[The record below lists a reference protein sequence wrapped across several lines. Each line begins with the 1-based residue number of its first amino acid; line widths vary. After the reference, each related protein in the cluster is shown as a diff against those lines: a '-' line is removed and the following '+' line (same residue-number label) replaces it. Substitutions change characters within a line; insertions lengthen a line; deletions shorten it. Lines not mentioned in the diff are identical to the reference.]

1 MLFGFIQVQPA
12 AENHVSSTVSFCMLL
27 FFCDRPM
34 ERLNRHVCHSRGRS
48 SKDKGTQRKKE
59 GNEMTLCLN
68 ECLRAVELQH
78 HYARFTSMGVCR
90 AVHLTAL
97 TMEDYPLLGIR
108 TMEERTRLFHLVQMI
123 KTLDLDSLE
132 YEDGYDDFGADG
144 GDEGYGV
151 VDSSFTHDGCGDPV
165 RRRLDFGCETI
176 DHHQKHLSYP
186 KGSVHVCTSPMGNAA
201 PVQCRE
207 SATTLQLELD
217 SGRAVKYGGK
227 ENNNHRED
235 AHSRPNQHT
244 KRDTI
249 GGFTLQNSD
258 TLLSPTFAFF
268 HKQKHKP
275 APVASKMF
283 SSKPVGHKDRKI
295 ISKKETLPRGI
306 HSYGASGSMANKTPI
321 YESKRTA
328 GYNYGL
334 PLSSPPAPNKK
345 QERKQRIS
353 VSVRKRPLTRAQSR
367 RGEADVVTTSG
378 GECVTVHESKE
389 AVDLTQY
396 ILQHRFYF
404 DQVFGEESSNEEVY
418 QGTAYPLV
426 QHMLNG
432 GKATCFAYGQ
442 TGAGKTHTMLGSS
455 AGGPGLYTLAVRDIF
470 AHLSSSHMLA
480 PLLVYVTFFEIY
492 CGQLYDLLDHRKR
505 LFAREDGQKVV
516 HIAGLRDVRVDSVS
530 SLLQVISQGT
540 EERTQG
546 MSGVNPLSSR
556 SHALLQIQLRSPNQQ
571 IRGRM
576 WFVDLAG
583 SERASDTKDPDK
595 QSRMEGAEINQSL
608 LVLKECIRSLDQEQS
623 HTPFRQSKLTQVLKD
638 SFVGDSMTCM
648 IANISPGNL
657 ATEHTL
663 NTLRYADR
671 VKELRQQGGL
681 RGGRRSKT
689 MPSPKHNLSNS
700 SSVSSVG
707 PREKSP
713 PKKQKLGR
721 RPEAFAPTSPN
732 TRSST
737 GDTNLCSTPKNSR
750 SKAETSAM
758 DGEGIGLED
767 VTPIRGF
774 LGPGDTRHRRLEA
787 SERNVRGREIEM
799 CGGFNGHFGGNH
811 DVQPGVVLVQPGDEQ
826 RHKQEMQNSLTQRAS
841 GKREK
846 ENQQSSV
853 KGGRVEEGGWLQ
865 QRRQVE
871 RSRDMGSEKLRERDL
886 QKFDGKDKERQR
898 HLRMYHQQLQQFA
911 SLSANLLSQSTFSS
925 SLHPIVSPLSS
936 SPLPQDSLSASALTY
951 QDAEDVLDVCRAG
964 VQIRA
969 DANRGQWPFPS
980 GEIRLQTEVSP
991 SCNDNHARGES
1002 GGVGDHLL
1010 VSWEETE
1017 GRLEQGES
1025 DKRRSVKP
1033 TGEVRL
1039 KREVKRPAGMEG
1051 RERRWPWLATVE
1063 TEQEER
1069 VTGAMRIDAGAQV
1082 AYSCCSDDRGP
1093 RGEEGL
1099 HPTDDPAGRSTD
1111 WERGSPHQRGPA
1123 ERPLSPGC
1131 ERVNSLPT
1139 PDKLKD
1145 RSLESVHIR
1154 CISNIPPLPMQ
1165 KGPFSNSPST
1175 SQPLST
1181 SITQTRYNTS
1191 EPLNHLSERP
1201 SYPQVQNNPHI
1212 KSKMPF
1218 LPQHETDTVSLSD
1231 TTDPLSLSMLQVDQ
1245 QAATFSFLQGEQ
1257 SNPSLCLLGNE
1268 MGKNTNRKEGKEQ
1281 QTCSE
1286 MTEKL
1291 VEAEDVEVHL
1301 SVELPQA
1308 KTRCSTTSDTRT
1320 DINHTDRR
1328 KNTRGTV
1335 RHSEDIHS
1343 SNSRTLIP
1351 NVAAQMPTEHAHNMH
1366 SQPDSSTSAP
1376 QSERVLDQCHMVH
1389 SNPSSDLNNAIQ
1401 PSLESTSSKLSTPT
1415 IHPSTLKGL
1424 NHALCRVVQAHWEQ
1438 LEEMEALC
1446 HKEGTLLFQQ
1456 PDMAFG
1462 EYVNKLE
1469 EIMEKKAL
1477 CVHSMRAQLQPYLM
1491 LSQSNQAHNL

>member
-1 MLFGFIQVQPA
+1 
-12 AENHVSSTVSFCMLL
+12 
-27 FFCDRPM
+27 M
-34 ERLNRHVCHSRGRS
+34 ETNRVRKRLQGIWSG
-48 SKDKGTQRKKE
+48 KDKGTQREKE
-59 GNEMTLCLN
+59 GKDMTLCLN

-151 VDSSFTHDGCGDPV
+151 VDSSFTHDGCGGPV

-186 KGSVHVCTSPMGNAA
+186 KGSVHVCTSPMGNDA
-201 PVQCRE
+201 PVQCRG
-207 SATTLQLELD
+207 SATTLQVELD
-217 SGRAVKYGGK
+217 SGRAVKCGGK
-227 ENNNHRED
+227 ENNNHRTD

-244 KRDTI
+244 RRDTI
-249 GGFTLQNSD
+249 GGIAVQNSD
-258 TLLSPTFAFF
+258 TLLSPTFVFF
-268 HKQKHKP
+268 HKQKHRP
-275 APVASKMF
+275 APVASKTF
-283 SSKPVGHKDRKI
+283 NGKPVGHKDRKI
-295 ISKKETLPRGI
+295 ISKKETLPREI
-306 HSYGASGSMANKTPI
+306 HSYGASGSMAKKTLI

-334 PLSSPPAPNKK
+334 PLSSPPAPNKNR
-345 QERKQRIS
+345 QEGKQRIS
-353 VSVRKRPLTRAQSR
+353 VCVRKRPLTRAQSR

-455 AGGPGLYTLAVRDIF
+455 AGEPGLYTLAVRDIF
-470 AHLSSSHMLA
+470 AHLSTSHTLA

-530 SLLQVISQGT
+530 S
-540 EERTQG
+540 
-546 MSGVNPLSSR
+546 
-556 SHALLQIQLRSPNQQ
+556 LLQIQLRSPNQQ

-671 VKELRQQGGL
+671 VKELRGQGGL

-689 MPSPKHNLSNS
+689 MPSPKHNLFNS
-700 SSVSSVG
+700 SAGSSVV
-707 PREKSP
+707 PRGKSP

-721 RPEAFAPTSPN
+721 QPEAFAPTSPN

-750 SKAETSAM
+750 WKAETSAM
-758 DGEGIGLED
+758 GGEGIGLEH
-767 VTPIRGF
+767 VTPIRGW
-774 LGPGDTRHRRLEA
+774 LGPGDTRHRRHEA
-787 SERNVRGREIEM
+787 SERNVRGRENEM
-799 CGGFNGHFGGNH
+799 CGGFNGHLGGDH
-811 DVQPGVVLVQPGDEQ
+811 DVRPGLVLVKPGDEQ
-826 RHKQEMQNSLTQRAS
+826 RHKREVQNSLTQRAS

-871 RSRDMGSEKLRERDL
+871 RSRDMGSEVEKLRERDL
-886 QKFDGKDKERQR
+886 QKLDGKDKERQR

-911 SLSANLLSQSTFSS
+911 SSSSSSSANLLSQSTFSS
-925 SLHPIVSPLSS
+925 SLHSSVSTLSP
-936 SPLPQDSLSASALTY
+936 SPLPQDSQLSASALTY
-951 QDAEDVLDVCRAG
+951 QDVEDVLDVCRAG

-969 DANRGQWPFPS
+969 DANRGQRPFPS
-980 GEIRLQTEVSP
+980 GETRLQTEVSP
-991 SCNDNHARGES
+991 GCNDNHACGES

-1010 VSWEETE
+1010 VAWEGTE
-1017 GRLEQGES
+1017 GRLEQGEG
-1025 DKRRSVKP
+1025 DKRRSVEP
-1033 TGEVRL
+1033 PGEVRL
-1039 KREVKRPAGMEG
+1039 KRDVKRPVGMEG
-1051 RERRWPWLATVE
+1051 PERRWAWLATVE
-1063 TEQEER
+1063 TEPVER
-1069 VTGAMRIDAGAQV
+1069 VTEDQGVRRDSIPQMTQLGGALI
-1082 AYSCCSDDRGP
+1082 
-1093 RGEEGL
+1093 
-1099 HPTDDPAGRSTD
+1099 GRETAFISEVQQND
-1111 WERGSPHQRGPA
+1111 
-1123 ERPLSPGC
+1123 LSPQP
-1131 ERVNSLPT
+1131 VN
-1139 PDKLKD
+1139 
-1145 RSLESVHIR
+1145 
-1154 CISNIPPLPMQ
+1154 
-1165 KGPFSNSPST
+1165 GST
-1175 SQPLST
+1175 HSRPQT
-1181 SITQTRYNTS
+1181 S
-1191 EPLNHLSERP
+1191 
-1201 SYPQVQNNPHI
+1201 
-1212 KSKMPF
+1212 
-1218 LPQHETDTVSLSD
+1218 
-1231 TTDPLSLSMLQVDQ
+1231 
-1245 QAATFSFLQGEQ
+1245 
-1257 SNPSLCLLGNE
+1257 
-1268 MGKNTNRKEGKEQ
+1268 
-1281 QTCSE
+1281 
-1286 MTEKL
+1286 
-1291 VEAEDVEVHL
+1291 
-1301 SVELPQA
+1301 
-1308 KTRCSTTSDTRT
+1308 
-1320 DINHTDRR
+1320 
-1328 KNTRGTV
+1328 
-1335 RHSEDIHS
+1335 
-1343 SNSRTLIP
+1343 
-1351 NVAAQMPTEHAHNMH
+1351 
-1366 SQPDSSTSAP
+1366 
-1376 QSERVLDQCHMVH
+1376 
-1389 SNPSSDLNNAIQ
+1389 
-1401 PSLESTSSKLSTPT
+1401 
-1415 IHPSTLKGL
+1415 
-1424 NHALCRVVQAHWEQ
+1424 
-1438 LEEMEALC
+1438 
-1446 HKEGTLLFQQ
+1446 
-1456 PDMAFG
+1456 
-1462 EYVNKLE
+1462 
-1469 EIMEKKAL
+1469 
-1477 CVHSMRAQLQPYLM
+1477 
-1491 LSQSNQAHNL
+1491 

>member
-1 MLFGFIQVQPA
+1 
-12 AENHVSSTVSFCMLL
+12 
-27 FFCDRPM
+27 
-34 ERLNRHVCHSRGRS
+34 
-48 SKDKGTQRKKE
+48 
-59 GNEMTLCLN
+59 MTLCLN

-90 AVHLTAL
+90 AVHLSAL

-123 KTLDLDSLE
+123 KTLDLESLE

-151 VDSSFTHDGCGDPV
+151 VDSSFTYDGYGGPV

-176 DHHQKHLSYP
+176 DHHQKQLSYP
-186 KGSVHVCTSPMGNAA
+186 KGSVHVRTSHMGNDV
-201 PVQCRE
+201 PVQCRG

-217 SGRAVKYGGK
+217 SGRAVKCGCK
-227 ENNNHRED
+227 ENNNHRTD
-235 AHSRPNQHT
+235 AHSRPSNQHT
-244 KRDTI
+244 RRDTI
-249 GGFTLQNSD
+249 GGIAVQNSD
-258 TLLSPTFAFF
+258 TLLSPKFVSF
-268 HKQKHKP
+268 HKQKPRP
-275 APVASKMF
+275 APVASKTF
-283 SSKPVGHKDRKI
+283 NSKPVGHKERKR
-295 ISKKETLPRGI
+295 ISKKENLPTEI
-306 HSYGASGSMANKTPI
+306 HSFTASGSMAKKTPI
-321 YESKRTA
+321 YESKRTT

-334 PLSSPPAPNKK
+334 PLSSPPAPHKK
-345 QERKQRIS
+345 QEGKQRIS
-353 VSVRKRPLTRAQSR
+353 VCVRKRPLTCAQSR

-378 GECVTVHESKE
+378 GECVIVHESKE

-470 AHLSSSHMLA
+470 AHLSTSHMLS
-480 PLLVYVTFFEIY
+480 PLLVYVSFFEIY

-671 VKELRQQGGL
+671 VKELRGQGGL
-681 RGGRRSKT
+681 RGGRRGKT

-700 SSVSSVG
+700 SSGSSVG
-707 PREKSP
+707 PRGKSP

-750 SKAETSAM
+750 WKAETSAM
-758 DGEGIGLED
+758 GGEGIGLEH
-767 VTPIRGF
+767 VTPIRGW
-774 LGPGDTRHRRLEA
+774 LGPGDTRHRRHEA
-787 SERNVRGREIEM
+787 SERIVRRRENEM
-799 CGGFNGHFGGNH
+799 CGGINGHLGGDH
-811 DVQPGVVLVQPGDEQ
+811 DVRAGLVLVPPTDEQ
-826 RHKQEMQNSLTQRAS
+826 RHKREVQNSLTQRAS

-846 ENQQSSV
+846 ENQQSPV

-871 RSRDMGSEKLRERDL
+871 RSRDMGSEVEKLRERDL
-886 QKFDGKDKERQR
+886 QMFDGKDKERHR

-911 SLSANLLSQSTFSS
+911 SSSSSSSANLLSPS
-925 SLHPIVSPLSS
+925 VSPLSS
-936 SPLPQDSLSASALTY
+936 SPLPQDSQLSASALTY
-951 QDAEDVLDVCRAG
+951 QDVEDVLDVYRAG

-980 GEIRLQTEVSP
+980 GEIHLQTEFSP
-991 SCNDNHARGES
+991 SCNNNHARGES

-1010 VSWEETE
+1010 VSWEGTE

-1025 DKRRSVKP
+1025 DKRRSVEP

-1039 KREVKRPAGMEG
+1039 KREVKKPAGTEG
-1051 RERRWPWLATVE
+1051 RERRWAWLATVE
-1063 TEQEER
+1063 TEQEDR
-1069 VTGAMRIDAGAQV
+1069 VTGTMPTDAGAQV
-1082 AYSCCSDDRGP
+1082 TYSCCSDDRGQ
-1093 RGEEGL
+1093 RGEEGF
-1099 HPTDDPAGRSTD
+1099 HPTNDPAERSTD
-1111 WERGSPHQRGPA
+1111 WEGDSPHQRAPA
-1123 ERPLSPGC
+1123 ERPLSPAC
-1131 ERVNSLPT
+1131 EQVNTLPT
-1139 PDKLKD
+1139 PHKLSD
-1145 RSLESVHIR
+1145 RSLESIHTR
-1154 CISNIPPLPMQ
+1154 CISHIPPLPLQ
-1165 KGPFSNSPST
+1165 NGPFSNSPST
-1175 SQPLST
+1175 TQPPST
-1181 SITQTRYNTS
+1181 SITQSRYKTA
-1191 EPLNHLSERP
+1191 EPLNKLSESP
-1201 SYPQVQNNPHI
+1201 AYTQVQNHPHI
-1212 KSKMPF
+1212 KAKRPF
-1218 LPQHETDTVSLSD
+1218 LPQHETDTVSLSY
-1231 TTDPLSLSMLQVDQ
+1231 TMDPLSLSMLQVDQ
-1245 QAATFSFLQGEQ
+1245 QAATSSFLQGEQ
-1257 SNPSLCLLGNE
+1257 SNPSLCLFGNE
-1268 MGKNTNRKEGKEQ
+1268 RGKNTNRKGGKEQ
-1281 QTCSE
+1281 QTCAE

-1291 VEAEDVEVHL
+1291 VEAEDVDIHL
-1301 SVELPQA
+1301 SFLELPLA
-1308 KTRCSTTSDTRT
+1308 KARCSTSSDTMT
-1320 DINHTDRR
+1320 AINHTDRT
-1328 KNTRGTV
+1328 KDTRGTGRTKPPLPEVMLLQDRENNQKLQTMPVLSPKAPASPLKPSTCASMQTPVVQSISPSV

-1343 SNSRTLIP
+1343 SSSHTLIP
-1351 NVAAQMPTEHAHNMH
+1351 NVATQMPTERAHKMR
-1366 SQPDSSTSAP
+1366 SKPDSSTSTP
-1376 QSERVLDQCHMVH
+1376 QSEGVLYQCHIVH
-1389 SNPSSDLNNAIQ
+1389 SNPSGDLNNAIQ
-1401 PSLESTSSKLSTPT
+1401 PSQESTSNQLSTPT
-1415 IHPSTLKGL
+1415 IHPSTLKDL

-1491 LSQSNQAHNL
+1491 LRQSNQTHNL